1 MSIYITMPFL
11 DPIEIFISKKVNAD
25 EGKILA
31 DIFKMHLR
39 EDSCVPIH
47 MKKYLDPYWQSKLK
61 FI

>member
-1 MSIYITMPFL
+1 MPYCDKDMVYFEGL
-11 DPIEIFISKKVNAD
+11 EKVNKK

-39 EDSCVPIH
+39 EGTCVPIH